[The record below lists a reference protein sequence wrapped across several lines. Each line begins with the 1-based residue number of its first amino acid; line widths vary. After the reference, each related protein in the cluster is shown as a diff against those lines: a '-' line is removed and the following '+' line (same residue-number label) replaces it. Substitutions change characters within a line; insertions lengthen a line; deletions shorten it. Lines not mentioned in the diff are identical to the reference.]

1 MHISVGLIQRKYASG
16 IRIGKYTSVHLNLS
30 ENTLSLKSL
39 IFISREKD
47 TYNPE
52 KLIDIVFGA
61 NSGSACARPG
71 TELG

>member
-39 IFISREKD
+39 NLNSSEKD
-47 TYNPE
+47 SDNFE
-52 KLIDIVFGA
+52 MRIDIVFGTIA
-61 NSGSACARPG
+61 GSAFARSG